1 MFWWLL
7 SRCLQHDLRLKLVN
21 SGRSLRHQIVRK
33 VMEEALAMWSDTT
46 NLNFQELNEQDEQEA
61 DIWLKFVAIYHPP
74 DLYLFDR
81 YRGALAQAFTPSNNQ
96 GLSGSVHFDDSEY

>member
-46 NLNFQELNEQDEQEA
+46 TLKFQELNEQDEQEA

-74 DLYLFDR
+74 DLYLFHR
-81 YRGALAQAFTPSNNQ
+81 YGRAPAQAFSSCNTQ
-96 GLSGSVHFDDSEY
+96 GLGGNVHFDDSEY